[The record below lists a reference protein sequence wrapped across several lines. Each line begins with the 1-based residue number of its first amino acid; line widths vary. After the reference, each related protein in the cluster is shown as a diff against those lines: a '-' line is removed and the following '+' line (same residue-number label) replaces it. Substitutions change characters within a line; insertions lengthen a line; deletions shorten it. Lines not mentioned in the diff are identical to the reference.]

1 MPPTQAP
8 DSRNGLSPPPPSHK
22 HTMDGQTDDTR
33 DCCVP
38 LTAPHP
44 LLKFGVTCPELEES
58 DSGAVEATGP
68 PMGALSSQG
77 RVFMDLSTE
86 GF

>member
-1 MPPTQAP
+1 M
-8 DSRNGLSPPPPSHK
+8 
-22 HTMDGQTDDTR
+22 
-33 DCCVP
+33 P

-44 LLKFGVTCPELEES
+44 LLKFGVTFPELEES
-58 DSGAVEATGP
+58 DTGAVEATGP

-77 RVFMDLSTE
+77 RVFLDLSTE